1 VKNVSGALV
10 VTSYCVV
17 SAVGIYEQVCAIIS
31 GVISLKDQIVARKR
45 EKVTH
50 FQSPRGKEA
59 AVIIKEETLLKE
71 QVIDFDNSPQKEHK
85 KSPKE
90 VKK

>member
-1 VKNVSGALV
+1 M
-10 VTSYCVV
+10 V
-17 SAVGIYEQVCAIIS
+17 SAVGIYEQVRAIIS

-59 AVIIKEETLLKE
+59 AVIIKEETPLKE
-71 QVIDFDNSPQKEHK
+71 QVIEFDNSPQREHK
-85 KSPKE
+85 KSPRGVRKKGSE
-90 VKK
+90 DVKC